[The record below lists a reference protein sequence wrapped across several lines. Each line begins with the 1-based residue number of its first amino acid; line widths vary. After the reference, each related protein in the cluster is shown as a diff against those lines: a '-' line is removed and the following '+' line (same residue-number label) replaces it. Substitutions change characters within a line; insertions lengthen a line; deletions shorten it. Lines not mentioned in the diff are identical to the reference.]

1 MHAACELQ
9 GHLRAEVAGVCKPGG
24 AELNE
29 GQGEAGGAVPFFS
42 LLQYK

>member
-29 GQGEAGGAVPFFS
+29 GQGEDGGAVPFS